1 MKTTTSRSVRTLRVA
16 LFALV
21 GAVGATAQAQPEAVV
36 QHTEAPAAELF
47 QEDVT
52 SLKASLGGAFNTGNT
67 EAWQLNTGSAFD
79 LVRGRHGLGLTMDFA
94 YGRANIADDGTE
106 AMIDTVR
113 NLRARARYDFFFT
126 PMDALFVAAVYRWDT
141 FAGLDTRAQ
150 GQVGYLRYFY
160 KAEKHKF
167 WGELGYD
174 LTYDNYDPDPL
185 VDPEDPAII
194 LPGDDVVHS
203 VRVFLGYSN
212 ELNEQVTFNTGAAG
226 LINVEDTDDFRLSW
240 TNALRS
246 SIGAGFQVEL
256 KFNLDLDTQP
266 VPGAK
271 KVDTTTIVSLLY
283 TLL

>member
-1 MKTTTSRSVRTLRVA
+1 MKTTTFGSARALRAA
-16 LFALV
+16 LFAVVTAL
-21 GAVGATAQAQPEAVV
+21 GATAQAQPEPVV
-36 QHTEAPAAELF
+36 QHTEAVHAEVF

-52 SLKASLGGAFNTGNT
+52 SLNATLGGAFSTGNT

-79 LVRGRHGLGLTMDFA
+79 LIRGRHGLGLTMDFA
-94 YGRANIADDGTE
+94 YGRANIVDDGTE

-113 NLRARARYDFFFT
+113 NLRARARYDFFLT
-126 PMDALFVAAVYRWDT
+126 PMDAMFVAAVYRWDT

-160 KAEKHKF
+160 KAEKHRL

-185 VDPEDPAII
+185 LDVNDPALI

-203 VRVFLGYSN
+203 VRLFLGYDN
-212 ELNEQVTFNTGAAG
+212 QLNEQVTFLTGAAG

-240 TNALRS
+240 SSALRS
-246 SIGAGFQVEL
+246 TIGAGFQVEL

-266 VPGAK
+266 VPGAE
-271 KVDTTTIVSLLY
+271 KVDTTTLINLIYNLL
-283 TLL
+283 